1 MGDSTQAQT
10 HYSHNLPCLEQGP
23 DARNY
28 SLDSSNDVSQNYFY
42 MINQGIN
49 PWDMIYLWIYNVI
62 VCHCFVFYLF
72 HIIDGTIRIY
82 NDNII

>member
-49 PWDMIYLWIYNVI
+49 P
-62 VCHCFVFYLF
+62 
-72 HIIDGTIRIY
+72 
-82 NDNII
+82 